1 MQWEVILI
9 VLGLLAI
16 LGELFLPGGIMGI
29 FGIGLLLTG
38 ILLYSGVQYEIA
50 IFVGVLASAITA
62 VIVYMYWKRLKARPV
77 KTGGESFIGLEG
89 KVISNKDGKGLLS
102 IKGEEWSFR
111 SHSEKE
117 YKKGAK
123 VKIIGFEGVYLEVE

>member
-38 ILLYSGVQYEIA
+38 ILLYFGVQYEIS

-62 VIVYMYWKRLKARPV
+62 VIVYMYWKRLKAKPV
-77 KTGGESFIGLEG
+77 KTGGESFIGLDG
-89 KVISNKDGKGLLS
+89 KIISCKDGKGLLN
-102 IKGEEWSFR
+102 IKGEEWSYR

-117 YKKGAK
+117 YKKGTK
-123 VKIIGFEGVYLEVE
+123 VTIIGFEGVYLEVE